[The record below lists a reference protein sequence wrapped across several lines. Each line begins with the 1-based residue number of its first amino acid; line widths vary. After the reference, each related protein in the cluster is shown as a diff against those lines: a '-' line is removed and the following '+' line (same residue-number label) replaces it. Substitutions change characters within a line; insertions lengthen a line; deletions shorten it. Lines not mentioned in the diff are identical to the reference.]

1 MEIKGWSRK
10 YSREMEMENGD
21 KGIDPEIQH
30 GDGDGDK
37 GGEL

>member
-30 GDGDGDK
+30 GDG
-37 GGEL
+37 EWR